1 MDELLLLSHDL
12 RHNDLGVC
20 SYQKLFLQ
28 WSGRGPVDLGV
39 CHKALVCA
47 AMGLPAT
54 SAHPILLS
62 NPHPISIL
70 LFGGVFSF
78 SAFLEEQFLSQPETT
93 IDVTSVV
100 QYVSA
105 SVRFV
110 VVAQSYTLSEISVFD
125 WVGVGIGGGPD
136 SNAFLAFVA
145 MRRICIQAT
154 NLSGHALNHSCPRS
168 DEAD

>member
-1 MDELLLLSHDL
+1 MVLLI
-12 RHNDLGVC
+12 
-20 SYQKLFLQ
+20 
-28 WSGRGPVDLGV
+28 WGV
-39 CHKALVCA
+39 CHKAFVCA

-54 SAHPILLS
+54 SAHLS
-62 NPHPISIL
+62 NPHPISI

-93 IDVTSVV
+93 IEVTSVV
-100 QYVSA
+100 QSVSA

-110 VVAQSYTLSEISVFD
+110 VVAQSYTLSDLFD

-154 NLSGHALNHSCPRS
+154 NLSGHALNHLCPRS

>member
-1 MDELLLLSHDL
+1 M
-12 RHNDLGVC
+12 
-20 SYQKLFLQ
+20 
-28 WSGRGPVDLGV
+28 
-39 CHKALVCA
+39 
-47 AMGLPAT
+47 
-54 SAHPILLS
+54 
-62 NPHPISIL
+62 
-70 LFGGVFSF
+70 
-78 SAFLEEQFLSQPETT
+78 SQPETT

-110 VVAQSYTLSEISVFD
+110 VVAQSYTLSEISCFD